1 MGLDSPHLVV
11 HTTNVTGTGRDAE
24 LLKESPPCLCNTL
37 RMTARAVTAV
47 YDDALRP
54 LRLRVTQYSL
64 LARAVSMGPVESW
77 RLSEAL
83 GLDKTTLARNLRPLE
98 RRGLIALAPGEDR
111 RTRLVRVTPAGDKLL
126 KEATTSWR
134 SVQASFKKRLHD
146 GEFDRTLRQLLRVR
160 AAARH

>member
-1 MGLDSPHLVV
+1 M
-11 HTTNVTGTGRDAE
+11 TRTGPDAE
-24 LLKESPPCLCNTL
+24 LLKDSRLCLCDTL

-54 LRLRVTQYSL
+54 LGLRVTQLSL
-64 LARAVSMGPVESW
+64 LARAASMGPVESW

-83 GLDKTTLARNLRPLE
+83 GLDKTTLPRNLRPLE
-98 RRGLIALAPGEDR
+98 RRGLIAIEPGEDR
-111 RTRLVRVTPAGDKLL
+111 RTRLVRMTPAGEKLL
-126 KEATTSWR
+126 KEASTRWR

-146 GEFDRTLRQLLRVR
+146 DEFDRTLRQLLRVR